1 MEISNLIP
9 HIEALIFASEKPLT
23 TLEIT
28 DLINN
33 AFGFMEDKIMLDQIE
48 SAIEGILEKYKA
60 EFYPFEVRESGGGW
74 QFLTKKDF
82 HKTVA
87 QLNGDKFLKRLSTA
101 ALETLSII
109 AYKQPVTKS
118 EIEAIRGV
126 SSDYAIQKLLEK
138 DLIVITGRNETLP
151 GHPLV
156 YGTSKNF
163 MDYFG
168 LNSPED
174 LPKLKEVFD
183 DSIVVPTAIE
193 GATAAATPAEGSDA
207 AVEGILPSENGA
219 YLNGIEVTLTEE
231 EAEDENIVPAEGQE
245 ASDIADES
253 EAAGDTYEQDT
264 DEEAIAEEAEA
275 LDEEAGEVLD
285 EIAEEGFEEDEEE
298 ASEGFEEEEAYIT
311 PEEDVE
317 EEYADD
323 DSSSFKVDDNGE
335 LIEEHTTEE
344 EEEAEEDEDA
354 EDEDEAE
361 EEEEEEE
368 ETGEEGADEDEE
380 EEIDEDEEEETEEED
395 TDEED
400 VDDENGSGNDDAE
413 DGSDEKDEEKK

>member
-28 DLINN
+28 DLINQ
-33 AFGFMEDKIMLDQIE
+33 AFGFMEDKITLDQIE

-87 QLNGDKFLKRLSTA
+87 QLNGDRFLKRLSTA
-101 ALETLSII
+101 ALETLSIV

-118 EIEAIRGV
+118 DIEAIRGV

-138 DLIVITGRNETLP
+138 DLIVITGRNENLP

-168 LNSPED
+168 LNTTED
-174 LPKLKEVFD
+174 LPKLKEVLD
-183 DSIVVPTAIE
+183 DNFVAPTIISGE
-193 GATAAATPAEGSDA
+193 LSVTP
-207 AVEGILPSENGA
+207 VEGNEAEAILPSENGVHV
-219 YLNGIEVTLTEE
+219 NGSDVTFSEEETEE
-231 EAEDENIVPAEGQE
+231 GTEEGVQPALDQEVSGESAENVEATEDP
-245 ASDIADES
+245 
-253 EAAGDTYEQDT
+253 YELDT

-275 LDEEAGEVLD
+275 LDEEADEVLD
-285 EIAEEGFEEDEEE
+285 EIAEEGFDEED
-298 ASEGFEEEEAYIT
+298 AYIT
-311 PEEDVE
+311 PEEEDE
-317 EEYADD
+317 TEGEAAIED
-323 DSSSFKVDDNGE
+323 DSISFVVDDNGE
-335 LIEEHTTEE
+335 LIEEHIDEE
-344 EEEAEEDEDA
+344 GSEEDGGED
-354 EDEDEAE
+354 DEEK
-361 EEEEEEE
+361 
-368 ETGEEGADEDEE
+368 DEDEE
-380 EEIDEDEEEETEEED
+380 
-395 TDEED
+395 
-400 VDDENGSGNDDAE
+400 
-413 DGSDEKDEEKK
+413 KK